1 MLCLIPCLLLA
12 SPTQSRANDAVA
24 ASIGELLAYYFS
36 IEEYASVCRVH
47 ARSAAPGVEG
57 AFETWDQRNRTLA
70 DELQGRFAQLVSD
83 DLKLDPLD
91 TLVQNEVERNWR
103 ATRNAASRFQRQ
115 QLAAMETS
123 QLHTAC
129 QRLNESLLTAS
140 SDIDQANQKAWET
153 VFFRVPATQR
163 SILGTWATDEDCQGE
178 LWTVRADGTDQVS
191 LQTADITYGYK
202 GRWTLARGLFRST
215 GIENSGTEVTMIG
228 NTIMDSSGRLLT
240 LEVTHQTTRAPGE
253 DIVTTPP
260 EDLYTVSYQRC
271 PPGTQVA
278 HLQFD
283 ARAQAAAPPADMPA
297 NDSETIIYARQPS
310 DTDRSDSADV
320 SRRPG
325 RR

>member
-1 MLCLIPCLLLA
+1 MIPCLLLA
-12 SPTQSRANDAVA
+12 SPTQTRANDAVA

-310 DTDRSDSADV
+310 DPDRSDSADV

>member
-12 SPTQSRANDAVA
+12 SPTQTRANDAVA

-215 GIENSGTEVTMIG
+215 GLENSGTEVTMIG

>member
-12 SPTQSRANDAVA
+12 SPTQTRANDAVA

>member
-1 MLCLIPCLLLA
+1 MIPCLLLA
-12 SPTQSRANDAVA
+12 SPTQTRANDAVA

-57 AFETWDQRNRTLA
+57 AFEAWDQRNRALA

-215 GIENSGTEVTMIG
+215 GLENSGTEVTMIG

-310 DTDRSDSADV
+310 DTDRSDFADV

>member
-12 SPTQSRANDAVA
+12 SPTQTRANDAVA

-57 AFETWDQRNRTLA
+57 AFEAWDQRNRALA

-215 GIENSGTEVTMIG
+215 GLENSGTEVTMIG

>member
-1 MLCLIPCLLLA
+1 MIPCLLLA
-12 SPTQSRANDAVA
+12 SPTQTRANDAVA

>member
-1 MLCLIPCLLLA
+1 MIPCLLLA
-12 SPTQSRANDAVA
+12 SPTQTRANDAVA

-57 AFETWDQRNRTLA
+57 AFEAWDQRNRALA

>member
-1 MLCLIPCLLLA
+1 MIPCLLLA

>member
-1 MLCLIPCLLLA
+1 MIPCLLLA
-12 SPTQSRANDAVA
+12 SPTQTRANDAVA

-215 GIENSGTEVTMIG
+215 GLENSGTEVTMIG